1 VPEYFDN
8 RGLTYA
14 AMGDHDKATADY
26 EQAIHME
33 QRASFF
39 TNRGDSCQYK
49 DELGTAPNDYDTAL
63 RLDPNFALAYNNRA
77 VLYKK
82 MDARANA
89 AFGLRGGAAARSG
102 QRECRQRPSHHDL
115 GNCPVW
121 RWCAAPA
128 ERAGLRSIV

>member
-39 TNRGDSCQYK
+39 TDRGDSCQYK
-49 DELGTAPNDYDTAL
+49 DELGTAPNDYRHRVAP
-63 RLDPNFALAYNNRA
+63 RSEFRA
-77 VLYKK
+77 CL
-82 MDARANA
+82 
-89 AFGLRGGAAARSG
+89 
-102 QRECRQRPSHHDL
+102 Q
-115 GNCPVW
+115 
-121 RWCAAPA
+121 
-128 ERAGLRSIV
+128 